1 MLAKVDVSEQTTLG
15 VLNLQILY
23 GLIEILS
30 PADHIP

>member
-15 VLNLQILY
+15 VLNLQILN

-30 PADHIP
+30 LADHIP